1 MKYGVRNTH
10 GQYFMDPMKGGG
22 HTWQKPHVPADFH
35 RIKWWDSEAE
45 AQELSDMYH
54 GESAVVPILH
64 LN

>member
-45 AQELSDMYH
+45 AQEL
-54 GESAVVPILH
+54 
-64 LN
+64 